1 MKATSLSTILG
12 FIVGLILSGVLVDV
26 YSYVKSSI
34 DRIIIARNISKA
46 EQYVKDGQY
55 QQAIEIYEKVYEKI
69 KPKKEKNYSL
79 FGKVA
84 NNLGLSL
91 VENSRANTNGNNN
104 DLLKSKQI
112 NKALEMFEEAKDS
125 FIKIKN
131 NKLADQTEH
140 NIKMLKQSAD

>member
-1 MKATSLSTILG
+1 MKATSLSIILG
-12 FIVGLILSGVLVDV
+12 FIVGLILSGVLVDI
-26 YSYVKSSI
+26 YSYVKGSV

-55 QQAIEIYEKVYEKI
+55 QQAIEIYEKVYAKI
-69 KPKKEKNYSL
+69 KPKKEKNESL

-91 VENSRANTNGNNN
+91 VENSRINKSGN
-104 DLLKSKQI
+104 DLLNSKQVQ
-112 NKALEMFEEAKDS
+112 KAIELFKEAKSS

-131 NKLADQTEH
+131 QTLADQTEY
-140 NIKMLKQSAD
+140 NIKTLEQSVK

>member
-1 MKATSLSTILG
+1 MKVTSPSIILG

-26 YSYVKSSI
+26 YSYIKDSV

-69 KPKKEKNYSL
+69 KPKKETNESL

-91 VENSRANTNGNNN
+91 VENSKTFKDDSSKN
-104 DLLKSKQI
+104 LFSSKQI
-112 NKALEMFEEAKDS
+112 QKALELFKEAKAS

-131 NKLADQTEH
+131 NQLADQTEQ
-140 NIKMLKQSAD
+140 NIQMLEQSL

>member
-1 MKATSLSTILG
+1 MKVTSLSIILG

-26 YSYVKSSI
+26 YSYIKDSV

-55 QQAIEIYEKVYEKI
+55 QQAIEIYEKVYAKI
-69 KPKKEKNYSL
+69 KPKKEKNESL

-91 VENSRANTNGNNN
+91 VEQSGGVKNLDKN
-104 DLLKSKQI
+104 LFYSKQI
-112 NKALEMFEEAKDS
+112 QKALEMFKEAKAS

-131 NKLADQTEH
+131 NQLADQTEQ
-140 NIKMLKQSAD
+140 NIQMLEQSL

>member
-1 MKATSLSTILG
+1 MKATSLSIILG
-12 FIVGLILSGVLVDV
+12 FIVGLILSGVLVDI
-26 YSYVKSSI
+26 YSYVKGSV

-55 QQAIEIYEKVYEKI
+55 QQAIEIYEKVYAKI
-69 KPKKEKNYSL
+69 KPKKEKNESL

-91 VENSRANTNGNNN
+91 VENSRTNKNGN
-104 DLLKSKQI
+104 DLLNSKQVQ
-112 NKALEMFEEAKDS
+112 KAVELFKEAKSS

-131 NKLADQTEH
+131 QTLADQTEY
-140 NIKMLKQSAD
+140 NIKTLE